1 MAAKYIL
8 ARSAGFCFGVE
19 RSIRMAEEALD
30 SGACRCL
37 GELIHNRD
45 AVSSLEKKGLSV
57 IEKVSELPE
66 GERVIIRAHGVSR
79 VVYDELKNRRAGVI
93 DATCPLVE
101 RIHKIVREE
110 SEKGRQ
116 IVVIGDAEHPEIRG
130 ICGWCTGAF
139 YALFTAAL
147 DEWLST
153 SVEMP
158 EKPLSVVF
166 QTTQI
171 QANHILAEKILKK
184 RCTNFKIF
192 DTICGATSKRQREAT
207 SLAGI
212 CDAMIVIGGAHSANS
227 LHLAELCREKCASV
241 FFVADASELDTSR
254 LPGEGRIG
262 ITAGASV
269 PSWIIK
275 EVVKKMS
282 DEIKVEQTTAEEVA
296 ATAAEETA
304 HVEAEPAAENAA
316 AENHIEHLER
326 RSHRIDREN
335 LPCHQLDGRADP
347 VDLHIR
353 PARQEHHGAEHG
365 GSNSAVDHQ
374 TLRRLVS
381 LVIVFAAEPLPN
393 DHARR
398 L

>member
-45 AVSSLEKKGLSV
+45 AVASLEKKGLSV

-79 VVYDELKNRRAGVI
+79 AVYTELKNRRAGVI

-130 ICGWCTGAF
+130 ICGWCTGAVVLSD
-139 YALFTAAL
+139 AAAL

-158 EKPLSVVF
+158 EK
-166 QTTQI
+166 Q
-171 QANHILAEKILKK
+171 KD
-184 RCTNFKIF
+184 
-192 DTICGATSKRQREAT
+192 DT
-207 SLAGI
+207 
-212 CDAMIVIGGAHSANS
+212 
-227 LHLAELCREKCASV
+227 
-241 FFVADASELDTSR
+241 
-254 LPGEGRIG
+254 
-262 ITAGASV
+262 
-269 PSWIIK
+269 
-275 EVVKKMS
+275 
-282 DEIKVEQTTAEEVA
+282 EQK
-296 ATAAEETA
+296 
-304 HVEAEPAAENAA
+304 
-316 AENHIEHLER
+316 
-326 RSHRIDREN
+326 
-335 LPCHQLDGRADP
+335 
-347 VDLHIR
+347 
-353 PARQEHHGAEHG
+353 
-365 GSNSAVDHQ
+365 
-374 TLRRLVS
+374 
-381 LVIVFAAEPLPN
+381 
-393 DHARR
+393 
-398 L
+398 

>member
-19 RSIRMAEEALD
+19 RSIRMAEEALA

-45 AVSSLEKKGLSV
+45 AVTALEKKGLSV

-79 VVYDELKNRRAGVI
+79 AVYTELKNRRAGVI

-110 SEKGRQ
+110 SDKGRQ

-130 ICGWCTGAF
+130 ICGWCTGAVVLPD
-139 YALFTAAL
+139 AAAL

-304 HVEAEPAAENAA
+304 HVEAEPAAGEC
-316 AENHIEHLER
+316 R
-326 RSHRIDREN
+326 RE
-335 LPCHQLDGRADP
+335 
-347 VDLHIR
+347 
-353 PARQEHHGAEHG
+353 AR
-365 GSNSAVDHQ
+365 
-374 TLRRLVS
+374 LRKDV
-381 LVIVFAAEPLPN
+381 
-393 DHARR
+393 
-398 L
+398 

>member
-19 RSIRMAEEALD
+19 RSIRMAEEALA

-45 AVSSLEKKGLSV
+45 AVTALEKKGLSV

-79 VVYDELKNRRAGVI
+79 AVYDELKNRRAGVI

-130 ICGWCTGAF
+130 ICGWCTGAVVLPD
-139 YALFTAAL
+139 AAAL

-171 QANHILAEKILKK
+171 QANHILAEKI
-184 RCTNFKIF
+184 
-192 DTICGATSKRQREAT
+192 SKYLILYAEQRPR
-207 SLAGI
+207 G
-212 CDAMIVIGGAHSANS
+212 
-227 LHLAELCREKCASV
+227 REKQP
-241 FFVADASELDTSR
+241 L
-254 LPGEGRIG
+254 LPGY
-262 ITAGASV
+262 A
-269 PSWIIK
+269 
-275 EVVKKMS
+275 M
-282 DEIKVEQTTAEEVA
+282 Q
-296 ATAAEETA
+296 
-304 HVEAEPAAENAA
+304 
-316 AENHIEHLER
+316 
-326 RSHRIDREN
+326 
-335 LPCHQLDGRADP
+335 
-347 VDLHIR
+347 
-353 PARQEHHGAEHG
+353 
-365 GSNSAVDHQ
+365 
-374 TLRRLVS
+374 
-381 LVIVFAAEPLPN
+381 
-393 DHARR
+393 
-398 L
+398 

>member
-1 MAAKYIL
+1 M
-8 ARSAGFCFGVE
+8 
-19 RSIRMAEEALD
+19 
-30 SGACRCL
+30 
-37 GELIHNRD
+37 
-45 AVSSLEKKGLSV
+45 
-57 IEKVSELPE
+57 
-66 GERVIIRAHGVSR
+66 
-79 VVYDELKNRRAGVI
+79 I

-130 ICGWCTGAF
+130 ICGWCTGAVVLSD
-139 YALFTAAL
+139 AAAL

-227 LHLAELCREKCASV
+227 LHLAELCREKCVSV

-254 LPGEGRIG
+254 LP
-262 ITAGASV
+262 A
-269 PSWIIK
+269 
-275 EVVKKMS
+275 
-282 DEIKVEQTTAEEVA
+282 
-296 ATAAEETA
+296 
-304 HVEAEPAAENAA
+304 
-316 AENHIEHLER
+316 
-326 RSHRIDREN
+326 
-335 LPCHQLDGRADP
+335 RA
-347 VDLHIR
+347 VS
-353 PARQEHHGAEHG
+353 E
-365 GSNSAVDHQ
+365 
-374 TLRRLVS
+374 LRREPRCRLGS
-381 LVIVFAAEPLPN
+381 L
-393 DHARR
+393 RR
-398 L
+398 

>member
-45 AVSSLEKKGLSV
+45 AVTALEKKGLSV

-79 VVYDELKNRRAGVI
+79 AVYDELKNRRAGVI

-130 ICGWCTGAF
+130 ICGWCTGAVVLPD
-139 YALFTAAL
+139 AAAL

-171 QANHILAEKILKK
+171 QANHILAEKY
-184 RCTNFKIF
+184 
-192 DTICGATSKRQREAT
+192 
-207 SLAGI
+207 
-212 CDAMIVIGGAHSANS
+212 
-227 LHLAELCREKCASV
+227 
-241 FFVADASELDTSR
+241 
-254 LPGEGRIG
+254 
-262 ITAGASV
+262 
-269 PSWIIK
+269 
-275 EVVKKMS
+275 
-282 DEIKVEQTTAEEVA
+282 
-296 ATAAEETA
+296 
-304 HVEAEPAAENAA
+304 
-316 AENHIEHLER
+316 
-326 RSHRIDREN
+326 
-335 LPCHQLDGRADP
+335 
-347 VDLHIR
+347 
-353 PARQEHHGAEHG
+353 
-365 GSNSAVDHQ
+365 
-374 TLRRLVS
+374 
-381 LVIVFAAEPLPN
+381 
-393 DHARR
+393 
-398 L
+398 

>member
-45 AVSSLEKKGLSV
+45 AVALLEKKGLSV
-57 IEKVSELPE
+57 IENASELAE

-79 VVYDELKNRRAGVI
+79 AVYGELENCHAEVI

-110 SEKGRQ
+110 SGAGRQ
-116 IVVIGDAEHPEIRG
+116 VVVIGDAGHPEIQG
-130 ICGWCTGAF
+130 ICGWCTGAVVLPD
-139 YALFTAAL
+139 AAAL
-147 DEWLST
+147 DKWLSQ
-153 SVEMP
+153 SVEMS

-171 QANHILAEKILKK
+171 QANHILAKKILKK

-192 DTICGATSKRQREAT
+192 DTICGATSKRQGEAT

-227 LHLAELCREKCASV
+227 LHLAELCREKCANV
-241 FFVADASELDTSR
+241 LFVANASELDTSR

-316 AENHIEHLER
+316 GKPDSEKTFDELLED
-326 RSHRIDREN
+326 S
-335 LPCHQLDGRADP
+335 
-347 VDLHIR
+347 IR
-353 PARQEHHGAEHG
+353 
-365 GSNSAVDHQ
+365 
-374 TLRRLVS
+374 T
-381 LVIVFAAEPLPN
+381 I
-393 DHARR
+393 
-398 L
+398 